1 MHCVGRRFR
10 YRKDDLA
17 SLIARFYDVSSG
29 RICIDG
35 IDVHDLSFASLRR
48 NVALVQQEVFIFNA
62 SVRENIRY
70 GKLDASE
77 EEIIQAA
84 KLAGAH
90 EFIMRL
96 PGGYDAQVG
105 TRGILLSGGQRQRL
119 SLARVFL
126 KNPPV
131 VIFDEA
137 TSALDYEN
145 ELLIRRALDR
155 LMVGRTS
162 IVIAHRLSTIRDA
175 GRIVVLSGGTITES
189 GTHAELMEKGGEY
202 ARLYAMG
209 MDG

>member
-209 MDG
+209 IDG

>member
-131 VIFDEA
+131 VILDEA

-209 MDG
+209 IDG